1 MKGLMSTNELIT
13 ASAYSLPLAVN
24 TTISKYMLIS
34 CIKLNRPGLFMNL
47 MDVKGYVL
55 SRGLVYVIS

>member
-1 MKGLMSTNELIT
+1 
-13 ASAYSLPLAVN
+13 
-24 TTISKYMLIS
+24 
-34 CIKLNRPGLFMNL
+34 MNL